1 MTEKKIAVII
11 PAYEPDFRFL
21 QLLDEIVTAAP
32 GPVVLVDDGS
42 GAAYRSIFEKAEQLA
57 QETGGCLL
65 VHPENRGKGR
75 ALKTAFAYVV
85 ENMPDV
91 VGAVTADADG
101 QHSPECIRK
110 VAEDLSEHPDSLVL
124 GVRTFGG
131 EDVPRKSRLGNTVT
145 AELFRFVAGVRVSDT
160 QTGLRGIPLRFM
172 RELES
177 VKGERFEFEMRM
189 LLEASGRY
197 LIREVPIET
206 IYDSK
211 EHHQTHY
218 RPFQDSV
225 KISLILG
232 EKFLRYT
239 FSSLS
244 SAGLDLLLFQVFYAL
259 ITNVFGAAMLPGT
272 AILVATIAARV
283 LSATYN
289 YMINY
294 RFVFRS
300 RENKSR
306 AAGKYLF
313 LATGQMLCSAILVSG
328 FSRLFAG
335 APAVVIKAVVDTG
348 LFFVSYSIQQR
359 VVFQKA

>member
-11 PAYEPDFRFL
+11 PGYEPDFRFL
-21 QLLDEIVTAAP
+21 KLLDELVTEAP

-42 GAAYRSIFEKAEQLA
+42 GAGYKSIFEKAEKLA
-57 QETGGCLL
+57 QQTGGCLL

-75 ALKTAFAYVV
+75 ALKTAFTYVV

-91 VGAVTADADG
+91 IGAVTADADG

-110 VAEDLSEHPDSLVL
+110 VAEELLEHPDSLVL

-145 AELFRFVAGVRVSDT
+145 AGIFKFVAGDRVSDT
-160 QTGLRGIPLRFM
+160 QTGLRGIPFRFM

-197 LIREVPIET
+197 PIREVPIET

-218 RPFQDSV
+218 RPFRDSV
-225 KISLILG
+225 KISLIFG
-232 EKFLRYT
+232 ERLLKYM

-244 SAGLDLLLFQVFYAL
+244 SAGVDLLLFQIFYAL
-259 ITNVFGAAMLPGT
+259 IMNVSSVLLPGT
-272 AILVATIAARV
+272 TILIATVAARV

-294 RFVFRS
+294 HFVFRS
-300 RENKSR
+300 RENVSR
-306 AAGKYLF
+306 AAGKYLL
-313 LATGQMLCSAILVSG
+313 LATGQMICSALLVSG
-328 FSRLFAG
+328 FSRLL
-335 APAVVIKAVVDTG
+335 PAALAVAIKAVVDTG
-348 LFFVSYSIQQR
+348 LFFISYSIQQK
-359 VVFQKA
+359 VVFQRN